1 MSKITVKITED
12 DALEFLIK
20 NYDESKN
27 LNYKKNKMRFL
38 FSLLFLI
45 LGVYFL
51 FTGYQVKAII
61 FFVLSA
67 VWFFIVPHYLRSA
80 VIRTYR
86 DHVKNKMGM
95 VLNKPISYELNEKG
109 IFVKYDLEEATYSYE
124 SIKSISRVGR
134 NVYINHKGKVPL
146 IIPYS
151 NKKVD
156 IDNFIESLGERLK
169 KFDETISDREQST

>member
-12 DALEFLIK
+12 DILEFLVK
-20 NYDESKN
+20 NYDESKK
-27 LNYKKNKMRFL
+27 LKYKKNKSHFL

-51 FTGYQVKAII
+51 FTDYQVRAII

-67 VWFFIVPHYLRSA
+67 VWFFIIPHYLRSS

-86 DHVKNKMGM
+86 DHVKNNMGM
-95 VLNKPISYELNEKG
+95 ILNKPISYELDEKG
-109 IFVKYDLEEATYSYE
+109 IFVKYDLEEATYFYE
-124 SIKSISRVGR
+124 SIESVSRVGR
-134 NVYINHKGKVPL
+134 NIYINHKGKVPL

-151 NKKVD
+151 NNKVD
-156 IDNFIESLGERLK
+156 IDNFIALLEERLK
-169 KFDETISDREQST
+169 